1 LVPGIRDE
9 RSNRSIT
16 IPRVESQVAVRSV
29 TRAIDILLVL
39 QNGATNLG
47 RIAEQA
53 GLSKPTA
60 HRLLATLAYGKLV
73 IQDPVSNEYMLGPG
87 CIGIADAV
95 MRGLGGLGPTA
106 ATTLEQLS
114 HDSRESSALHVRTG
128 VQRICVGQSPS
139 SQPVRY
145 TARVGGGS
153 PLHTGAMGKI
163 LLAFTDPADL
173 SDLLDRL
180 PLPASTDMT
189 ITERGAL
196 EETLEQTRTDGYAL
210 SHGEHAVG
218 VASISVPILGND
230 GFALAALSILGPN
243 ERLSNSKMQ
252 ELLPM
257 LLAGSLDITNAL
269 VYNSS
274 DNGAAQAR
282 I

>member
-1 LVPGIRDE
+1 
-9 RSNRSIT
+9 
-16 IPRVESQVAVRSV
+16 
-29 TRAIDILLVL
+29 
-39 QNGATNLG
+39 
-47 RIAEQA
+47 
-53 GLSKPTA
+53 
-60 HRLLATLAYGKLV
+60 
-73 IQDPVSNEYMLGPG
+73 
-87 CIGIADAV
+87 
-95 MRGLGGLGPTA
+95 
-106 ATTLEQLS
+106 
-114 HDSRESSALHVRTG
+114 
-128 VQRICVGQSPS
+128 
-139 SQPVRY
+139 
-145 TARVGGGS
+145 
-153 PLHTGAMGKI
+153 MGKI

-210 SHGEHAVG
+210 SHGEYAVG

-269 VYNSS
+269 AYNSS